1 MEQLQANI
9 NANLKLHG
17 LEIQILTIN
26 SHDTSADVR
35 IFGEVDGV
43 RGFYEDNFSPMLL
56 QNLASKD
63 CPIDLI
69 LCIKHNAES
78 VIRRSQK

>member
-1 MEQLQANI
+1 
-9 NANLKLHG
+9 
-17 LEIQILTIN
+17 
-26 SHDTSADVR
+26 
-35 IFGEVDGV
+35 
-43 RGFYEDNFSPMLL
+43 MLL